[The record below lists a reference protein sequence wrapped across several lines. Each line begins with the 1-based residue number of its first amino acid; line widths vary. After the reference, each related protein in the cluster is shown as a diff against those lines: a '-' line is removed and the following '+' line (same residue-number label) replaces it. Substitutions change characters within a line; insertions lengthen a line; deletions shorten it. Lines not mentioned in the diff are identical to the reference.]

1 MAEKELIEIKNRLE
15 RIEKICER
23 MDKHISFIDRVYDSV
38 ERPLSFMKNRVE
50 NFLNINNE
58 KKLPIKDY

>member
-1 MAEKELIEIKNRLE
+1 M
-15 RIEKICER
+15 CER
-23 MDKHISFIDRVYDSV
+23 MDKHISFIDRVYDCV
-38 ERPLSFMKNRVE
+38 ERPLAYVKNRVE

>member
-15 RIEKICER
+15 RIEKMCER
-23 MDKHISFIDRVYDSV
+23 MDRHISFIDRVYDSV
-38 ERPLSFMKNRVE
+38 ERPLSYMKNRVE

>member
-15 RIEKICER
+15 RIEKMCER

-38 ERPLSFMKNRVE
+38 ERPLAYVKNQVE

>member
-23 MDKHISFIDRVYDSV
+23 MDKHISFIDRVYESV
-38 ERPLSFMKNRVE
+38 ERPLSYMKNRVE

>member
-15 RIEKICER
+15 RIEKMCER

-38 ERPLSFMKNRVE
+38 ERPLSYMKNRVE

>member
-15 RIEKICER
+15 RIEKMCER

-38 ERPLSFMKNRVE
+38 ERPLSYVKNRVE